1 MAEVNYDN
9 QHPDYQV
16 TAEARTRSR
25 DLYEGWRAVKPKT
38 TTYLFKEPREKDDDY
53 EIRLKRAVVDNW
65 VERIIEARH
74 AVLFRKSV
82 KRKIPA
88 KLADIEEDVDRA
100 GNSAEV
106 FFQEVA
112 RQAQIDG
119 IHWVAIDVPVAPEGG
134 YPSQAAESA
143 ARHRPFFESIP
154 AESVIDWEVGP
165 DGDLV
170 WAVTKLGVPT
180 PRGSAGLPSEVI
192 PKWKIWYRSHWE
204 VIVGGE
210 NGPTVESTGPN
221 TSGVVPL
228 VPFLGVKHT
237 DHSGWPVVALLLEH
251 IILIYNKRSDLDRSE
266 RIAAHPTPVVM
277 SPEKFEILDM
287 SNGIWVNTSK
297 AAGVPVDV
305 KILET
310 SGVAFDSIRMSIGQL
325 EYTIRAHALAQAKRD
340 SAQVESADSQREYK
354 EHFNSSI
361 RSASISLEAS
371 EKRCWKIASLW
382 TGADPDGT
390 EIAYN
395 RDFDDSTIEEAMISR
410 LVELAGGR
418 PVITRKTLLEA
429 LQRGEIID
437 PELDPEVE
445 LRLLDAEQDAV
456 SEAFA
461 KSLAPVAATLPPEPS
476 T

>member
-25 DLYEGWRAVKPKT
+25 DLYDGWRAVKPKT
-38 TTYLFKEPREKDDDY
+38 TTYLFKEPREMDDDY
-53 EIRLKRAVVDNW
+53 AIRLKRAVVDNW
-65 VERIIEARH
+65 VERIVEARH
-74 AVLFRKSV
+74 SVLFRKAV
-82 KRKIPA
+82 KRELPA
-88 KLADIEEDVDRA
+88 KLVDIEEDVDREE
-100 GNSAEV
+100 NSAEV

-119 IHWVAIDVPVAPEGG
+119 IRWVTVDIPVAPEGG
-134 YPSQAAESA
+134 YLSQAAEAA

-154 AESVIDWEVGP
+154 ADNVIDWEPGL
-165 DGDLV
+165 DGGLV
-170 WAVTKLGVPT
+170 WAVIKLGVPT
-180 PRGSAGLPSEVI
+180 PREAAGTPTEVV
-192 PKWKIWYRSHWE
+192 PKWKVWYRDHWE

-210 NGPTVESTGPN
+210 NGPTIESSGPN

-237 DHSGWPVVALLLEH
+237 DYSGWPVVALLLDH

-266 RIAAHPTPVVM
+266 RVAAHPMPVIM
-277 SPEKFEILDM
+277 SPKKFEILNM
-287 SNGIWVNTSK
+287 TNGIWIDTSS

-310 SGVAFDSIRMSIGQL
+310 SGVAFESIRSSIGQL

-354 EHFNSSI
+354 DHFNSSI
-361 RSASISLEAS
+361 RSASVLCEAS
-371 EKRCWKIASLW
+371 EQKCWEIAALW
-382 TGADPDGT
+382 SGADMGGVKVT
-390 EIAYN
+390 YN
-395 RDFDDSTIEEAMISR
+395 RDFDDSTIEDAIISR
-410 LVELAGGR
+410 LYELAGGR
-418 PVITRKTLLEA
+418 PVITRKTLLET

-437 PELDPEVE
+437 PELDPDEE
-445 LRLLDAEQDAV
+445 LRQLD
-456 SEAFA
+456 SEEKALSDAFA
-461 KSLAPVAATLPPEPS
+461 KSLVPAAATLPPEPS

>member
-16 TAEARTRSR
+16 TADARTRSR
-25 DLYEGWRAVKPKT
+25 DLYEGWRAVKPKKT
-38 TTYLFKEPREKDDDY
+38 AYLFQEPREKDDDY
-53 EIRLKRAVVDNW
+53 AIRLKRAVVDNW
-65 VERIIEARH
+65 VERIVQARQ
-74 AVLFRKSV
+74 AVLFRKFV
-82 KRKIPA
+82 NRALPA
-88 KLADIEEDVDRA
+88 RLADIEEDVDRA

-119 IHWVAIDVPVAPEGG
+119 IRWVAIDMPVAPEGG
-134 YPSQAAESA
+134 YLSQAAETA

-154 AESVIDWEVGP
+154 AENVIDWEVGP

-170 WAVTKLGVPT
+170 WAVIRLGVPT
-180 PRGSAGLPSEVI
+180 PRMSAGLPYETI
-192 PKWKIWYRSHWE
+192 PKWKVWYRNGWE
-204 VIVGGE
+204 VIVEGE
-210 NGPTVESTGPN
+210 KGPMLESSGPN

-228 VPFLGVKHT
+228 IPFFGVKHT
-237 DHSGWPVVALLLEH
+237 DYSGWPVVSLLLEH

-287 SNGIWVNTSK
+287 SNGIWINTSK

-310 SGVAFDSIRMSIGQL
+310 SGVAFDSIRTSIGQL

-361 RSASISLEAS
+361 RSASVLYEAS
-371 EKRCWKIASLW
+371 ERQCW
-382 TGADPDGT
+382 
-390 EIAYN
+390 EIAALWSGESGAIEVTYN
-395 RDFDDSTIEEAMISR
+395 RDFDDSAIEDTMIFR
-410 LVELAGGR
+410 LYELAGGR

-429 LQRGEIID
+429 LQRGEVID
-437 PELDPEVE
+437 PELDPEEE
-445 LRLLDAEQDAV
+445 LKRLDAEDGAV
-456 SEAFA
+456 SQAFA
-461 KSLAPVAATLPPEPS
+461 KSLVPAAATLPPEPS